1 MLSNFLSADVVMQ
14 PIVAEGATTA
24 PIIMEAPANTF
35 SIVDAF
41 MAGGWWGMAAITL
54 TLVCALFAA
63 WKAPAWVQSLGK
75 VAIAI
80 GVISFLLGI
89 SDIAQVIQ
97 ENGDRFPFSVYIGGV
112 KVALIAPIYSII
124 VYVIITLVDL
134 VRRPRISEIV

>member
-1 MLSNFLSADVVMQ
+1 MLSNLSSADVVMQ
-14 PIVAEGATTA
+14 PIVSEGATTA

-112 KVALIAPIYSII
+112 KVALIAPIYGII